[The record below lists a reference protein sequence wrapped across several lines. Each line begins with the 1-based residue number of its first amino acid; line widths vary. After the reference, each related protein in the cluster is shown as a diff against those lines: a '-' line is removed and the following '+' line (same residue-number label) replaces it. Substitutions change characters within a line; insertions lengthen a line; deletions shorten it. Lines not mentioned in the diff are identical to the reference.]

1 MSVLHLKQNVIVK
14 VVVTEKFKEDYKKE
28 LERQLSVA
36 EGKAREL
43 KSSIARLVIES
54 AGVGN
59 ASYIESLKAKIEEER
74 MLQEAIASELRE
86 RIKEVQNLEIDSIFP
101 YTVLEGVVEVKE
113 GDELF
118 RKVSGGEVV
127 IKDGI
132 VISVKN
138 V

>member
-14 VVVTEKFKEDYKKE
+14 VVVTEKFKEDYRKE
-28 LERQLSVA
+28 LERQLAAA

-54 AGVGN
+54 AGVGS
-59 ASYIESLKAKIEEER
+59 ATYVESLKAKIEEER

-86 RIKEVQNLEIDSIFP
+86 RIKEVQNLEVDSLFP
-101 YTVLEGVVEVKE
+101 YTVLEGLVELKE
-113 GDELF
+113 GDDLI
-118 RKVSGGEVV
+118 RKISGGEII

-132 VISVKN
+132 VISIKN
-138 V
+138 E